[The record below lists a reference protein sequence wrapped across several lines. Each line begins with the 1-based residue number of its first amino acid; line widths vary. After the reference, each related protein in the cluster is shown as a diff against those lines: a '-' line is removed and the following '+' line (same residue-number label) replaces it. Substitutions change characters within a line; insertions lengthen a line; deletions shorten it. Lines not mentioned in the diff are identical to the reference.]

1 MAKFPEAEAV
11 LMNVLVCKK
20 CKARNPS
27 TAEKCR
33 KCGYRYLRKKKKGK
47 GAKAGGAAK

>member
-1 MAKFPEAEAV
+1 MGKFPEADKLIA
-11 LMNVLVCKK
+11 NTKICFK

-33 KCGYRYLRKKKKGK
+33 KCGYKGLRPKNKELAAKKG
-47 GAKAGGAAK
+47 A